1 VDYLMIESGGPAEG
15 SGAGRFIADATVLAG
30 QGASVALVLIQNGVA
45 AAVAGTMTGLDDF
58 MRRGGR
64 LWIDEFSARQ
74 RALDQGDLISG
85 ARVIGMGDLAD
96 ALLTPGVRA
105 VWH

>member
-1 VDYLMIESGGPAEG
+1 MDYLLIESGGPAEG
-15 SGAGRFIADATVLAG
+15 PGAVRFIADATALAG

-45 AAVAGTMTGLDDF
+45 GAVAGTMTGLEDF
-58 MRRGGR
+58 VGRGGQ
-64 LWIDEFSARQ
+64 LWIDEFSVRQ
-74 RALDQGDLISG
+74 RALDRGDLISG
-85 ARVIGMGDLAD
+85 ARVTGMGDLAD